1 MPTSVLLC
9 DTPDEVA
16 RFQYHLLRE
25 HDLEVEVT
33 TDAFR
38 GVEAAVRSRPDVIVS
53 ELALEGLGGAELV
66 KRFLASSPAS
76 RFVAYTVVR
85 DPVRVTEVLAA
96 GASGYVLKEDP
107 IEDSLRAIRGASS
120 GAVSLS
126 GQVAGLLS
134 SELARAVN
142 RSRELEGELA
152 ALRDDV
158 AQGST
163 AKADF
168 LANISHELRTPV
180 TVAKGIAYVLKNPAV
195 PEAERTEF
203 LDQLTGSLDKLMGI
217 VDEII
222 TLSELERGTFE
233 LNLTESDLAPL
244 VRHALD
250 EVRMRYPGTPI
261 AAEVPD
267 GLVCVSDGP
276 RIGSVVRELLDNAC
290 RYSPFGRTVEL
301 VARDLAEGV
310 TAVGMSATWV
320 DATRVGVPSDY
331 YYVAANG
338 PLLSRLS
345 TGANCREVAT
355 RAYLNRRPILDP
367 GRWSPGHFMATG
379 EGICRRGTRGTL
391 YAYFVAAPGFGRVH
405 ELGIPRSGLYV
416 VVAVVQRAD
425 GARALLKHLIHRTR
439 FGETRIGEFVD
450 VACDARR
457 ELNEDCARRTVA

>member
-38 GVEAAVRSRPDVIVS
+38 GVEAAVRSRPDVIVA
-53 ELALEGLGGAELV
+53 ELTLEGLGGAELV
-66 KRFLASSPAS
+66 KRFLASSPSS
-76 RFVAYTVVR
+76 RLVAYTMVR

-107 IEDSLRAIRGASS
+107 IEDSLRAIRAAAT
-120 GAVSLS
+120 GAVTLS
-126 GQVAGLLS
+126 GQVAALLS
-134 SELARAVN
+134 SELARAVT
-142 RSRELEGELA
+142 RSRELETELT
-152 ALRDDV
+152 ALREDV

-310 TAVGMSATWV
+310 TVLVTDRGEGMDRA
-320 DATRVGVPSDY
+320 
-331 YYVAANG
+331 VAA
-338 PLLSRLS
+338 
-345 TGANCREVAT
+345 
-355 RAYLNRRPILDP
+355 RAFEQPF
-367 GRWSPGHFMATG
+367 STG
-379 EGICRRGTRGTL
+379 EGILNKEKAGVGTGLHLARQLISQHGGVMWVDPVPSGGTRVAFCIPHRRGERIEVPPAG
-391 YAYFVAAPGFGRVH
+391 AA
-405 ELGIPRSGLYV
+405 
-416 VVAVVQRAD
+416 
-425 GARALLKHLIHRTR
+425 
-439 FGETRIGEFVD
+439 
-450 VACDARR
+450 
-457 ELNEDCARRTVA
+457 

>member
-9 DTPDEVA
+9 DTADEVA

-38 GVEAAVRSRPDVIVS
+38 AVEAAVRSRPDVIVA
-53 ELALEGLGGAELV
+53 ELTLEGLGGAELV
-66 KRFLASSPAS
+66 KRFLASSPSS
-76 RFVAYTVVR
+76 RFVAHTMVR
-85 DPVRVTEVLAA
+85 DPFRVTEVLAA

-107 IEDSLRAIRGASS
+107 VEDSLRAIRAAAMG
-120 GAVSLS
+120 VVTLS

-134 SELARAVN
+134 SELARAVL
-142 RSRELEGELA
+142 RSRELETELTS
-152 ALRDDV
+152 LREDV
-158 AQGST
+158 ARGST

-203 LDQLTGSLDKLMGI
+203 LEQLTGSLDKLMGI

-250 EVRMRYPGTPI
+250 EVRKRYPGTPI

-310 TAVGMSATWV
+310 TVLVTDRGEGMDRA
-320 DATRVGVPSDY
+320 
-331 YYVAANG
+331 
-338 PLLSRLS
+338 
-345 TGANCREVAT
+345 VAT
-355 RAYLNRRPILDP
+355 RAFEQPF
-367 GRWSPGHFMATG
+367 STG
-379 EGICRRGTRGTL
+379 EGILNKEKAGVGTGLHLARQLIAQHGGVMWVDPVPSGGTRVAFCVPHRRGERLETPPAG
-391 YAYFVAAPGFGRVH
+391 AA
-405 ELGIPRSGLYV
+405 
-416 VVAVVQRAD
+416 
-425 GARALLKHLIHRTR
+425 
-439 FGETRIGEFVD
+439 
-450 VACDARR
+450 
-457 ELNEDCARRTVA
+457 

>member
-9 DTPDEVA
+9 DTADEVA

-38 GVEAAVRSRPDVIVS
+38 GVEAAVRSRPDVIVA
-53 ELALEGLGGAELV
+53 ELTLEGLGGAELV

-76 RFVAYTVVR
+76 RFVAHTMVR

-107 IEDSLRAIRGASS
+107 VEDSLRAIRAAAT
-120 GAVSLS
+120 GAVTLS

-134 SELARAVN
+134 SELARAVV
-142 RSRELEGELA
+142 RSRELESELA
-152 ALRDDV
+152 AVRADV

-180 TVAKGIAYVLKNPAV
+180 TVAKGIAYVLKNPSV
-195 PEAERTEF
+195 PEAERNEF
-203 LDQLTGSLDKLMGI
+203 LEQLTGSLDKLIGI

-233 LNLTESDLAPL
+233 LNLSESDLAPL

-250 EVRMRYPGTPI
+250 AVRKRYPGTPI
-261 AAEVPD
+261 AAEIPD
-267 GLVCVSDGP
+267 GLICVSDGP

-310 TAVGMSATWV
+310 TVLVTDRGEGMDRA
-320 DATRVGVPSDY
+320 
-331 YYVAANG
+331 
-338 PLLSRLS
+338 
-345 TGANCREVAT
+345 VAT
-355 RAYLNRRPILDP
+355 RAFEQPF
-367 GRWSPGHFMATG
+367 STG
-379 EGICRRGTRGTL
+379 EGILNKEKAGAGTGLHLARQLIAQHGGVMWVDPVPSGGTRVAFCIPHRRGERLETPPAG
-391 YAYFVAAPGFGRVH
+391 AA
-405 ELGIPRSGLYV
+405 
-416 VVAVVQRAD
+416 
-425 GARALLKHLIHRTR
+425 
-439 FGETRIGEFVD
+439 
-450 VACDARR
+450 
-457 ELNEDCARRTVA
+457 

>member
-1 MPTSVLLC
+1 MPTTVLLC
-9 DTPDEVA
+9 DTADEVA

-53 ELALEGLGGAELV
+53 ELTLEGLGGAELV

-76 RFVAYTVVR
+76 RFVAHTVIR

-107 IEDSLRAIRGASS
+107 VEESLRAIRAAST
-120 GAVSLS
+120 GAVTLS
-126 GQVAGLLS
+126 GQVAALLS
-134 SELARAVN
+134 SELARSVT
-142 RSRELEGELA
+142 RSRELEAELL
-152 ALRDDV
+152 ALKDEV
-158 AQGST
+158 AKGSS

-195 PEAERTEF
+195 PDGERTEF
-203 LDQLTGSLDKLMGI
+203 LDQLTGSLDKLIGI

-233 LNLTESDLAPL
+233 LSLADTDLAPL

-250 EVRMRYPGTPI
+250 EVRMRYPGIPI

-267 GLVCVSDGP
+267 GLVCMADGP

-290 RYSPFGRTVEL
+290 RYSPFGRPVEL
-301 VARDLAEGV
+301 IARDLAEGV
-310 TAVGMSATWV
+310 TVLVTDHGEGIDRAI
-320 DATRVGVPSDY
+320 
-331 YYVAANG
+331 
-338 PLLSRLS
+338 
-345 TGANCREVAT
+345 AT
-355 RAYLNRRPILDP
+355 RAFQQPF
-367 GRWSPGHFMATG
+367 STG
-379 EGICRRGTRGTL
+379 EGVMHKEKSGAGTGLHLARQLVLEHGGIMWVDPVPSGGTR
-391 YAYFVAAPGFGRVH
+391 VAFC
-405 ELGIPRSGLYV
+405 IPRRLGERLE
-416 VVAVVQRAD
+416 APPA
-425 GARALLKHLIHRTR
+425 GAA
-439 FGETRIGEFVD
+439 
-450 VACDARR
+450 
-457 ELNEDCARRTVA
+457 